1 MVWREILGMTCMT
14 VGYFG
19 ILVCERRGLL
29 IGFDELLVGLEELR
43 RRP

>member
-1 MVWREILGMTCMT
+1 MVWRLFLGMTCMP

-19 ILVCERRGLL
+19 LLVSESRGLL

>member
-1 MVWREILGMTCMT
+1 MT